1 MGSDRN
7 IDARFIDG
15 GYADA
20 PTLALTLGLYQTREN
35 GDLDTVLNL
44 LWPLTSLQIHISQ
57 PTSELISIKILHLVN
72 TCGLQKK
79 MEGLAQF
86 FQINHHKYLEQKW
99 AVISLLVK
107 RKPLITTALISTT
120 TIENPVF
127 KTKAGQK
134 VEILLI
140 ALNSKVP
147 TAVIGME

>member
-35 GDLDTVLNL
+35 GDIDTDWLNF
-44 LWPLTSLQIHISQ
+44 SK
-57 PTSELISIKILHLVN
+57 SITTNSDILASK
-72 TCGLQKK
+72 TQTI
-79 MEGLAQF
+79 EGLT
-86 FQINHHKYLEQKW
+86 
-99 AVISLLVK
+99 
-107 RKPLITTALISTT
+107 ITTALMSIP

-134 VEILLI
+134 VEVLPIV
-140 ALNSKVP
+140 LNSKVP
-147 TAVIGME
+147 TVVIGKEQIQKQTGPLAEMASRDIFSNQEL